1 MKNIIIIAIF
11 SLLCVGVAAQVD
23 YYANHDTVA
32 GTNVV
37 YKVEDLGT
45 TYVIGDINNSHFGQG
60 YRFQNGTPVTND
72 QIYYADPIGNLK
84 QIYRQALE
92 ESFTAAEIANLRSSN
107 EKVIIS
113 DAFDMSG
120 DIMEVDFMF
129 KKHPKL
135 YSIPP
140 DKWFAFEQKIKTYL
154 KYTIPPR
161 SQVLTFMVSTGT
173 LYFDKLY
180 N

>member
-1 MKNIIIIAIF
+1 MKNTIAITLSF
-11 SLLCVGVAAQVD
+11 LSLNAIAQVD
-23 YYANHDTVA
+23 HYANHDTVA

-45 TYVIGDINNSHFGQG
+45 SYVIGDINNSHFGQG
-60 YRFQNGTPVTND
+60 YRFQNGTPVEND
-72 QIYYADPIGNLK
+72 QIYYANPIGNPK
-84 QIYRQALE
+84 QLFRQAVE
-92 ESFTAAEIANLRSSN
+92 ETFTAAEIASFRSSN
-107 EKVIIS
+107 EEVMIS

-140 DKWFAFEQKIKTYL
+140 DKWFAFEQKIRAYI

-161 SQVLTFMVSTGT
+161 SQVLTFMVATRI
-173 LYFDKLY
+173 LDFNELY